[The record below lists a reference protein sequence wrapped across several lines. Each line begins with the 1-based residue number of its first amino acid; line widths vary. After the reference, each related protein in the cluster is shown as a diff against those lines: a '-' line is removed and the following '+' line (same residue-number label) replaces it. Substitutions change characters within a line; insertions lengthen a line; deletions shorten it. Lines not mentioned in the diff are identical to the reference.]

1 MEVEGESVLGVGFR
15 VQGFGGS
22 EFKVWGLV
30 MPEIE
35 AEPRI
40 FLVTDSRS
48 FHGHSSGHGSHD
60 SLILQWFGR
69 IVASSKNSGLITALK
84 SPWPKKSQSYIVR
97 IPAMETP

>member
-1 MEVEGESVLGVGFR
+1 MGVEGESVLGVGFR

-22 EFKVWGLV
+22 GFKVWGLV

-48 FHGHSSGHGSHD
+48 FRGHSSGHEGHD
-60 SLILQWFGR
+60 SLIPQRFGR
-69 IVASSKNSGLITALK
+69 TVASSDNSGFITALK
-84 SPWPKKSQSYIVR
+84 SPWPEFSH
-97 IPAMETP
+97 